1 MEIKEKS
8 VSIPL
13 SSEYTLERVIKAVE
27 DLHLRCFGE
36 EGDCSLY
43 FNMGQFPPN
52 LLPSGTEIFETILT
66 RGNELKE
73 FQRRAVIPWQ
83 LYRHRKYYLLGKLYS
98 DADQIL
104 PALKDIRIISPHFRV
119 LTAYCSPQDMDYY
132 FGRLPE
138 ISLYALR
145 ENRAVVTFSIVEDN
159 FEAQT
164 PNSKR
169 AGTERVLS
177 VTLEQ
182 FKKIYHGGNP
192 TLTNLGEKVRQEH
205 FFY

>member
-1 MEIKEKS
+1 METKEKS
-8 VSIPL
+8 VRIPL
-13 SSEYTLERVIKAVE
+13 NSEHSLERVVKAVE
-27 DLHLRCFGE
+27 DLHLRCFEE

-52 LLPSGTEIFETILT
+52 RLPAGTETFKTILT
-66 RGNELKE
+66 RGNELKD
-73 FQRRAVIPWQ
+73 FQRQALIPWR
-83 LYRHRKYYLLGKLYS
+83 LYGHRKYYLLGKLHS

-104 PALKDIRIISPHFRV
+104 PALKDIRMISPHSRI
-119 LTAYCSPQDMDYY
+119 LTGYCSPQDTDYY

-138 ISLYALR
+138 VSLYALR
-145 ENRAVVTFSIVEDN
+145 ENRAIVTFSLAEDN

-169 AGTERVLS
+169 AGIERVLTAS
-177 VTLEQ
+177 LDQ
-182 FKKIYHGGNP
+182 FKKIYHGENP
-192 TLTNLGEKVRQEH
+192 TITNLGERVRQEH